1 VKNYIVVITGA
12 SGSVYGLRLVEQ
24 LLSAGH
30 AVTLIATKAGR
41 EVTAF
46 ETGFTI
52 PEAGP
57 AAADAVM
64 RFLEVPLTSGLRV
77 VGQNELFDAAASGS
91 ALIDGMVVCPASM
104 GFCGSIAAGL
114 ASDLPE
120 RAADVMLKER
130 RPLVLVPRE
139 TPFSLVHLRNLTS
152 LAEAGA
158 VVVPASPGFYHKPG
172 SIDDLVDF
180 VVGKVLDQL
189 GVPHELFRRWGA

>member
-1 VKNYIVVITGA
+1 VKTYVVVITGA

-24 LLSAGH
+24 LLAAGH
-30 AVTLIATKAGR
+30 KVTLIVTKAGR
-41 EVTAF
+41 EVMEF
-46 ETGFTI
+46 ETGFALPGI
-52 PEAGP
+52 GSP
-57 AAADAVM
+57 AADALL
-64 RFLEVPLTSGLRV
+64 RFLEIAPTGALRV
-77 VGQNELFDAAASGS
+77 AGVDDLFDAAASGS
-91 ALIDGMVVCPASM
+91 ARVDGMVACPASM
-104 GFCGSIAAGL
+104 GFCGSVAAGL

-158 VVVPASPGFYHKPG
+158 IIVPPSPAFYQRPT

-189 GVPHELFRRWGA
+189 GVEHALYARWGE